1 LLYSFCVE
9 KEVKIME
16 NLLTVN
22 EVAQAIGMTTF
33 GVYGLVHKRQIPAV
47 KISRR
52 CLRFRPQEIE
62 KWLQEKS
69 QIVSQQSTHPKPSI
83 RRGGPKKNGIVSGE
97 YVNRL
102 VDHARKEVLK

>member
-1 LLYSFCVE
+1 
-9 KEVKIME
+9 ME
-16 NLLTVN
+16 HLLTVN
-22 EVAQAIGMTTF
+22 EVAQAIGITTF

-52 CLRFRPQEIE
+52 CLRFRPQDIE

-69 QIVSQQSTHPKPSI
+69 QIASQQSIHPKPSI
-83 RRGGPKKNGIVSGE
+83 RRGGLKKNGVVSGE

-102 VDHARKEVLK
+102 VDHAKKEVLK